1 MTTDPT
7 QRFSSRVENYVK
19 FRPGYPPQVI
29 DALRTH
35 CSLRADSIIADIGS
49 GTGILTGMFLKN
61 GNRVYGIEP
70 NAEMRAAGERFL
82 AEYANFTSVP
92 GSAEA
97 STLPHA
103 SVDFIVAGQAFHWFD
118 RDRTR
123 PEFVRILKPGGWVAL
138 IWNSRYSGENCSPF
152 ERDYEK
158 LLRDFGTD
166 YEMVRHK
173 DVDLAAIRQFIG
185 SEAVERI
192 VLENRQT
199 FDLEGIKGRLLSS
212 SYAPEEGHPDH
223 APMLERLREIF
234 RLHQTGGQVAFAYDT
249 EVFCAQLLPL

>member
-7 QRFSSRVENYVK
+7 QRFSSRVENYIK
-19 FRPGYPPQVI
+19 FRPGYPPRVI

-35 CSLRADSIIADIGS
+35 CGLRADSIIADVGS
-49 GTGILTGMFLKN
+49 GTGILSEMFLKN
-61 GNRVYGIEP
+61 GNPVCGIEP
-70 NAEMRAAGERFL
+70 NAEMRTAGERLL

-97 STLPHA
+97 TALPDA
-103 SVDFIVAGQAFHWFD
+103 SVDFIVAGQAFHWFN
-118 RDRTR
+118 RERTR
-123 PEFVRILKPGGWVAL
+123 PEFARILKPGGWVVL
-138 IWNSRYSGENCSPF
+138 IWNSRHSGEDCSPF
-152 ERDYEK
+152 ERDYEQ

-173 DVDLAAIRQFIG
+173 DVDLAAICRFVG

-199 FDLEGIKGRLLSS
+199 FDFEGIKGRLLSS
-212 SYAPEEGHPDH
+212 SYAPEAGHPNH
-223 APMLERLREIF
+223 EPMLERLREIF
-234 RLHQTGGQVAFAYDT
+234 RAHQTDGQAAFAYDT
-249 EVFCAQLLPL
+249 EVFCAQLPA